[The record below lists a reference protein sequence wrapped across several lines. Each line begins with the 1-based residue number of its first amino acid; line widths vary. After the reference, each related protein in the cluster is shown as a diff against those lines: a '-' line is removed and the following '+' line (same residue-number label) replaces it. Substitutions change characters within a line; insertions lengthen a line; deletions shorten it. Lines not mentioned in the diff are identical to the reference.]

1 MTLHKMFTN
10 NMVLQ
15 ANKPTRVFGEG
26 KGKAKVRFLSN
37 TYQSHADGERWEILL
52 PPMPYGGPY
61 EMQITLDGEIKTLEN
76 IMIGEVI
83 LCAGQSN
90 MQFAVAEEQTDE
102 PFHYTTSPAIRTY
115 VQERIQPYQ
124 GLKSENGRTACAE
137 EALPRH
143 YADCGFGLHGRG
155 MDSAPKGTAKSC
167 SPHPQCPFRCH
178 KACQ

>member
-15 ANKPTRVFGEG
+15 ANKPTRVFGER
-26 KGKAKVRFLSN
+26 KGKANVRFLSN

-90 MQFAVAEEQTDE
+90 MRFAVADSWRADLKDPTLPFVIVQIADLDYMGEEWTALQEAQKKAVSLIHNARFVVTKDVSD
-102 PFHYTTSPAIRTY
+102 HTNIHPADKRK
-115 VQERIQPYQ
+115 VSERVYQ
-124 GLKSENGRTACAE
+124 VLFSGEQA
-137 EALPRH
+137 
-143 YADCGFGLHGRG
+143 
-155 MDSAPKGTAKSC
+155 
-167 SPHPQCPFRCH
+167 
-178 KACQ
+178 